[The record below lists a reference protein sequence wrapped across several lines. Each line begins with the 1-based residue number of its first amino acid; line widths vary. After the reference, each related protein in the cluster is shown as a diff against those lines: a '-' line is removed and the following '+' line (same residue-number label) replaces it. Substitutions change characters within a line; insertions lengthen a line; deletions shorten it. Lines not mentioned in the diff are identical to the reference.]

1 MDESCKFVVAWAI
14 SRDQEDCWIMVR
26 DKERG
31 WELPGGK
38 ILDGERP
45 EEAALRELFE
55 ETGLLGTANAI
66 DFGLIEDGCVVK
78 IFINDLPT
86 PESWSSTEGQIEE
99 VGWCLDIPE
108 NTAWGNEEIS
118 RIRSYDW
125 KDSINLES

>member
-26 DKERG
+26 DRERG

-55 ETGLLGTANAI
+55 ESGLLGTANAM
-66 DFGLIEDGCVVK
+66 DFGLIEDGCVVR
-78 IFINDLPT
+78 IFINDPPT
-86 PESWSSTEGQIEE
+86 PESWGSTEGQIEE
-99 VGWCLDIPE
+99 VGWCLEIPE
-108 NTAWGNEEIS
+108 NTAWDCEEIS

>member
-1 MDESCKFVVAWAI
+1 MGESCKFVVAWAI
-14 SRDQEDCWIMVR
+14 SRGQEDCWIMVR

-55 ETGLLGTANAI
+55 ETGLLGTPNAI
-66 DFGLIEDGCVVK
+66 DFGLIEDGFVVK

-86 PESWSSTEGQIEE
+86 P
-99 VGWCLDIPE
+99 
-108 NTAWGNEEIS
+108 
-118 RIRSYDW
+118 
-125 KDSINLES
+125 

>member
-1 MDESCKFVVAWAI
+1 
-14 SRDQEDCWIMVR
+14 MVR

-99 VGWCLDIPE
+99 VGWCLEIPE
-108 NTAWGNEEIS
+108 NTAWGDEEIS